1 MMALA
6 RDVGPEFDAEEA
18 RQGAIEAGPVV
29 HRTDPLNCEMP
40 VTALIGGSATPSGH
54 FYVRNHFQ
62 TPLIDASTWRLRV
75 GGLVERPLSLSLR
88 DLQRM
93 RSQTMVVTL
102 ECAGNGRSRFHPPVD
117 GVQWDLGAVSA
128 AEWTGVPLVDVLD
141 RAGIKEKAHEVV
153 FRGADAGT
161 VDGRTDPIH
170 FARSLKL
177 DDASDSQALLA
188 YAVNGEPIPPQHG
201 YPLRVIVP
209 GWYGMT
215 WVKWLAAIEVIP
227 GPFTGYFQSDA
238 YFYEWKRNGEA
249 VREPVTRQKVR
260 SLITEPAANQRV
272 ERSSEL
278 AVRGVAWSGTA
289 PVARVEVR
297 VGDAPWQEAALVGEW
312 NGRGWQAWELMTRID
327 RPGAI
332 TIRARATDRAGRT
345 QPEEPDWNRLG
356 YGNNAIHEVGLDVQ

>member
-1 MMALA
+1 MALVQ
-6 RDVGPEFDAEEA
+6 DVGPGFDPDEGC
-18 RQGAIEAGPVV
+18 QGAIEAGLVV
-29 HRTDPLNCEMP
+29 HRADPLNCEVP
-40 VTALIGGSATPSGH
+40 ISALIGGTATPSAH

-75 GGLVERPLSLSLR
+75 SGLVDRPLSLTLR
-88 DLQRM
+88 DLKKM

-117 GVQWDLGAVSA
+117 GVPWDLGAVSA
-128 AEWTGVPLVDVLD
+128 AEWTGVLLVDVLD
-141 RAGIKEKAHEVV
+141 RAGIKKEAQELV

-161 VDGRTDPIH
+161 VNARTDPIH
-170 FARSLKL
+170 FARSLQL
-177 DDASDSQALLA
+177 DDARESQALLA
-188 YAVNGEPIPPQHG
+188 YAVNSGPIPPQHG
-201 YPLRVIVP
+201 YPLRLIVP

-215 WVKWLAAIEVIP
+215 WVKWLAAIDVIP
-227 GPFTGYFQSDA
+227 GPFTGHFQTDA
-238 YFYEWKRNGEA
+238 YLYEWKRNGEA
-249 VREPVTRQKVR
+249 VREPVTLQKVR

-278 AVRGVAWSGTA
+278 PVRGVAWSGTA

-297 VGDAPWQEAALVGEW
+297 VGGAPWQEADLVGQW

-327 RPGAI
+327 RPGTV

-345 QPEEPDWNRLG
+345 QPEEPDWNRFG
-356 YGNNAIHEVGLDVQ
+356 YGNNAIHEVRVDVP